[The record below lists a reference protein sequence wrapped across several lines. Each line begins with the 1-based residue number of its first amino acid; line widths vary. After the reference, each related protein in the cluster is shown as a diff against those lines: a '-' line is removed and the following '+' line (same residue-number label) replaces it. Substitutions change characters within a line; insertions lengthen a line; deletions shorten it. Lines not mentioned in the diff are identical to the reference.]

1 MEDRIP
7 RITNDDIK
15 RIIERDF
22 PENERDRVIKTLNR
36 YKSESEK
43 GRNRVYAAI
52 LKISDRVANT
62 LNRFKSEREK
72 RPNRVHAAILKISD
86 GSVEKVEKN
95 VEVAIIDYRDV
106 LSWAEYPNYF
116 KFVLEDISYKQNFEI
131 PFEKNKQ
138 LNDDDWQQYNEWL
151 NKPSSHL

>member
-22 PENERDRVIKTLNR
+22 PKNEKDRVIKTLNR

-43 GRNRVYAAI
+43 GRNRLHAAI
-52 LKISDRVANT
+52 LKISDRVIKT
-62 LNRFKSEREK
+62 LNRYKSESEK
-72 RPNRVHAAILKISD
+72 GANRVHAAILKIAD
-86 GSVEKVEKN
+86 GSLEKVEKY

-106 LSWAEYPNYF
+106 LSWAEYP
-116 KFVLEDISYKQNFEI
+116 SYSKNLFENVSYEKKKQR
-131 PFEKNKQ
+131 
-138 LNDDDWQQYNEWL
+138 NDDDWQQYNEWL

>member
-1 MEDRIP
+1 MEDKIP

-22 PENERDRVIKTLNR
+22 PKNERDRVIKTLNR

-43 GRNRVYAAI
+43 DA
-52 LKISDRVANT
+52 
-62 LNRFKSEREK
+62 
-72 RPNRVHAAILKISD
+72 NRVHAAILKIAD

-95 VEVAIIDYRDV
+95 VKVAIIDHRDV

-116 KFVLEDISYKQNFEI
+116 KFVREDISYKQNFEI
-131 PFEKNKQ
+131 PFEKEKQ
-138 LNDDDWQQYNEWL
+138 RNDDDWQQYNEWL

>member
-7 RITNDDIK
+7 CITNADIK

-22 PENERDRVIKTLNR
+22 PKNERDRVIKTLNR

-43 GRNRVYAAI
+43 GA
-52 LKISDRVANT
+52 
-62 LNRFKSEREK
+62 
-72 RPNRVHAAILKISD
+72 NRVHAAILKISD

-106 LSWAEYPNYF
+106 LSWAEYP
-116 KFVLEDISYKQNFEI
+116 SYSKNLFEEFSYEKEKQ
-131 PFEKNKQ
+131 Q
-138 LNDDDWQQYNEWL
+138 NDDDWQQYNEWL

>member
-22 PENERDRVIKTLNR
+22 PKNERDRVIKTLNR

-52 LKISDRVANT
+52 LKIRDKVIKT
-62 LNRFKSEREK
+62 LSRYKSEGEK
-72 RPNRVHAAILKISD
+72 DANRVHAAILKIAD
-86 GSVEKVEKN
+86 GSLEKVEKY

-106 LSWAEYPNYF
+106 LSWAEYP
-116 KFVLEDISYKQNFEI
+116 SYSKNL
-131 PFEKNKQ
+131 FEKVSYEKKKQ
-138 LNDDDWQQYNEWL
+138 RNDDDWQQYNEWL

>member
-1 MEDRIP
+1 MEDKIP
-7 RITNDDIK
+7 NISNADIK

-22 PENERDRVIKTLNR
+22 RKDTDIANILNR
-36 YKSESEK
+36 YASETEK
-43 GRNRVYAAI
+43 GRNRVY
-52 LKISDRVANT
+52 
-62 LNRFKSEREK
+62 
-72 RPNRVHAAILKISD
+72 AAILKISD

-116 KFVLEDISYKQNFEI
+116 KFVREDISYKQNFEI

-138 LNDDDWQQYNEWL
+138 LSDDDWQQYNEWL